1 MAFSINMHMKKN
13 LFLFVFVTL
22 VLCGCHDAYW
32 ELGDSYIYDSGRI
45 CMLMDRGYIM
55 DSGYMKI
62 VVPDQVL
69 NFGFDEHYIIA
80 YQKPDSAYFSEYYID
95 SYKDCSDSTARSQE
109 AADSLEALLDKM
121 LNIQDCYWIICKK
134 DKRVY
139 GPMTESNFN
148 EQCKKKNI
156 TLRWV
161 RDMSQHPP
169 IITN

>member
-32 ELGDSYIYDSGRI
+32 GLGDSYIYDSGRI

-80 YQKPDSAYFSEYYID
+80 YQ
-95 SYKDCSDSTARSQE
+95 SQTVPI
-109 AADSLEALLDKM
+109 SVSITSIPIKIVLILLHAL
-121 LNIQDCYWIICKK
+121 
-134 DKRVY
+134 KR
-139 GPMTESNFN
+139 
-148 EQCKKKNI
+148 Q
-156 TLRWV
+156 
-161 RDMSQHPP
+161 P
-169 IITN
+169 IV

>member
-1 MAFSINMHMKKN
+1 MKKN

-22 VLCGCHDAYW
+22 VLCGCHDDYW
-32 ELGDSYIYDSGRI
+32 DLGDSYVYSNG
-45 CMLMDRGYIM
+45 
-55 DSGYMKI
+55 
-62 VVPDQVL
+62 VVYEYVDENKVSMNTLIPFDVR
-69 NFGFDEHYIIA
+69 NFAFDENYIIA
-80 YQKPDSAYFSEYYID
+80 YQVPDSAYFSEYYID